1 MLNANEYKTKNSAR
15 VYKRRLAI
23 IFTVISNNN
32 YLKGKRMFKK
42 IIASF
47 LILAT
52 TTVFGMSLS
61 ALNGASKVELM
72 EINGIGEVKAAA
84 IIKERRK
91 GKFKSFEDVQRVEGI
106 GEQTAANI
114 KNGVK
119 SSADVKK
126 VAKKTKTKAKK
137 RKTSKKDVE
146 EKVSKKTKAK
156 KSKSKKDLKEKVEKK
171 SKSKK
176 SKAKKETK
184 KKAEKATKKRKIK
197 SMDEKKK
204 ELKSKAKKTKTKKTK
219 SKKKKKTKSK
229 KKN

>member
-1 MLNANEYKTKNSAR
+1 
-15 VYKRRLAI
+15 
-23 IFTVISNNN
+23 
-32 YLKGKRMFKK
+32 MFKK
-42 IIASF
+42 IIAGV
-47 LILAT
+47 L
-52 TTVFGMSLS
+52 VFGMSSLFAMSLS
-61 ALNGASKVELM
+61 ALNSASKAELM

-106 GEQTAANI
+106 GEQTADNI
-114 KNGVK
+114 KRGVK
-119 SSADVKK
+119 TSEGVKK

-146 EKVSKKTKAK
+146 EKASKKAK
-156 KSKSKKDLKEKVEKK
+156 KT
-171 SKSKK
+171 K
-176 SKAKKETK
+176 SKAKKSSKE
-184 KKAEKATKKRKIK
+184 KAEKKTKKRKIK

-219 SKKKKKTKSK
+219 AKKKKKTKSK